1 MPKTNIRGGN
11 KKKRGKN
18 GISDLNR
25 PLDYAVKGQY
35 YAQVYKILGSGR
47 FMVKCYEKDT
57 KTNEFI
63 LSEKICHVRGK
74 MRKKVWVNDN
84 DLVLISIRDFDKTK
98 GDILH
103 KYTYYEAK
111 QLIKQKL
118 IPSIELV
125 NGKVEE
131 NTDVNFEYTT
141 QKNESENTE
150 NIETPQEELIQTKNI
165 SYCDF
170 NISENEDENDIDDI

>member
-18 GISDLNR
+18 GISDFNR
-25 PLDYAVKGQY
+25 TLDYAVKGQY

-84 DLVLISIRDFDKTK
+84 DLVLISIREFDKTK

-111 QLIKQKL
+111 KLIKHINK
-118 IPSIELV
+118 
-125 NGKVEE
+125 
-131 NTDVNFEYTT
+131 
-141 QKNESENTE
+141 
-150 NIETPQEELIQTKNI
+150 
-165 SYCDF
+165 F
-170 NISENEDENDIDDI
+170 NRSTYKTAVTFHNLLPATFFATYRKY

>member
-18 GISDLNR
+18 GISDFNR
-25 PLDYAVKGQY
+25 TLDYAVKGQY

-84 DLVLISIRDFDKTK
+84 DLVLISIREFDKTK

-111 QLIKQKL
+111 KLIKQNL

-131 NTDVNFEYTT
+131 NTDVNFEYLQ
-141 QKNESENTE
+141 QKIDSENTE
-150 NIETPQEELIQTKNI
+150 DTEDTEEELLQTINKPYYN
-165 SYCDF
+165 F
-170 NISENEDENDIDDI
+170 NISESEDENDIDDI